1 MQGDDSWIDIIYNNN
16 PRFCVF
22 DLNLDDF
29 VLQHKRKL
37 IKKRILKRRNSKIAD
52 QL

>member
-1 MQGDDSWIDIIYNNN
+1 MQGDDSWIDIIYDNN

-22 DLNLDDF
+22 DFNLNDLI
-29 VLQHKRKL
+29 LQHKRKL
-37 IKKRILKRRNSKIAD
+37 IKQRILKRRNSKLVN